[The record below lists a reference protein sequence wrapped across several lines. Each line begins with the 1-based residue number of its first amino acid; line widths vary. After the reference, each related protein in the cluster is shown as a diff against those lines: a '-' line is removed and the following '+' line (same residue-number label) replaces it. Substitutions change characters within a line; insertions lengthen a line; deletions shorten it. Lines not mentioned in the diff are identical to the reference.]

1 MHGRGIREGRMPKIH
16 NKVFLRFKVVDRRVW
31 DADEEYGD
39 VEEVV
44 EGAGAKYLMSPALRD
59 LAHQYALSNLS
70 LMAPWHK

>member
-44 EGAGAKYLMSPALRD
+44 EGAGAKS
-59 LAHQYALSNLS
+59 
-70 LMAPWHK
+70 